1 MPLVAITKGI
11 AIALIRAYQ
20 LCVSPFLGP
29 RCRFL
34 PTCSEYAREAIE
46 NHGLARGFGMS
57 LRRLLRCHPL
67 GPSGWDPVPPS
78 RIGRPPCG

>member
-1 MPLVAITKGI
+1 MSLVSLIKAM

-34 PTCSEYAREAIE
+34 PTCSEYAREAIDT
-46 NHGLARGFGMS
+46 HGLLRGFGMS

-67 GPSGWDPVPPS
+67 GPSGWDPVPPVKVD
-78 RIGRPPCG
+78 RP

>member
-1 MPLVAITKGI
+1 MAAARVM

-57 LRRLLRCHPL
+57 LRRLSRCHPL

-78 RIGRPPCG
+78 RIDRPPGR

>member
-1 MPLVAITKGI
+1 MPLVSPAKVT

-20 LCVSPFLGP
+20 LCVSPFLGR
-29 RCRFL
+29 RCRFH

-46 NHGLARGFGMS
+46 THGLLRGFGMS

-67 GPSGWDPVPPS
+67 GPSGWDPVPPVKVD
-78 RIGRPPCG
+78 RP

>member
-1 MPLVAITKGI
+1 VSLMKAMAIG
-11 AIALIRAYQ
+11 LIRAYQ

-34 PTCSEYAREAIE
+34 PTCSEYAREAIDT
-46 NHGLARGFGMS
+46 HGLLRGFGMS

-67 GPSGWDPVPPS
+67 GPSGWDPVPPVKVD
-78 RIGRPPCG
+78 RP